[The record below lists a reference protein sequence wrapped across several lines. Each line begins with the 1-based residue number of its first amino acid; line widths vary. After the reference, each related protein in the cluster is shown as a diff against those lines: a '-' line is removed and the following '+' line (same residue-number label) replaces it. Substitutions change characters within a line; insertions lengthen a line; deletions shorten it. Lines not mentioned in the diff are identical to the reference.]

1 MQQILKQQ
9 QAQQFLAQQFS
20 NKPDKIKLSNLIP
33 TQINENFFNKKT
45 NEIMDKKPSSP
56 RSNNQVSKP
65 SQKPYQQIAIHK
77 SNMSL
82 QNKSHIVNEQFQEKL
97 NQFSKRRDYSPNS
110 QQSNYKKN
118 EEFLQRRPSSL
129 VNEEYSATPQI
140 NRFIAKSPTPSE
152 IQESVASLLQNHQT
166 ISSPKSSN
174 SQKPKT
180 NALQLGPYLS
190 IQQQQTKSN
199 HKIKGHSSANSVSYN
214 LKSNILKKCD
224 FGMNHTPTKITTT
237 TLNTE
242 HSKSKSVLDE
252 QCIRMIYYDKEKE
265 NDMNLLNIGT
275 PSTYLHS
282 KISIEQQ
289 SVGESLNS
297 KFHQAKILTQQSP
310 YQNTSGSND
319 HLQESFPVRTC
330 INHRTKKAKY
340 FVDEYQ
346 KQIFYC
352 SQCAIVVASQ
362 GKIVQDLSQLIIKS
376 QESQILSFQ
385 SNSVDSN
392 RHSNFSDANFKE
404 RELSGFLTKLEYSN
418 SQRADIL
425 NQMQNQIEK
434 INQWYESQI
443 SKCQQSKQVMQQI
456 INDACNNS
464 MQILQNQRQ
473 ESLKQLSNLYYVLQQ
488 HQLDAQNIKQDIEKN
503 WTEVL
508 EDIRMDPFRKI
519 MDYYQSE
526 FIKMNEFQTQLLS
539 STISVKS
546 LSKTDIQSTL
556 ALIVQNFQLSESEQ
570 QLILHINSIFNQT
583 IRTQPT
589 PPKKRTDTVDSQI
602 NQSNQQQRIKTDYS
616 GSKTQPHNNET
627 PSNFYQ
633 YFNDNNIY
641 QLSASKLQSQ
651 QQQQQQNTN
660 KNNLYISFENKD
672 IFMNILESEKNSK
685 QSIHEDKQSVTSNPI
700 MILESYRESKK
711 NIPDDDGQLSDH
723 ESHKSTPHSPA
734 SGQTKQSVQ
743 RTATK
748 LEDYVQIPKDAFQK
762 QKSTFRTLFDN
773 IEDQQ
778 QNSELIQN
786 DSSVSPAKSEKF
798 RSILNKISNNQ
809 SKTQQFYQQMIQS
822 SQKFILETPDIKK
835 YEIQGVQC
843 LQYLQDTETCKKA
856 ILSNK
861 QSQLMDSVQQMNLCD
876 DQQDPSE
883 FENDEDKEVQQM
895 FSSKEMKHFS
905 DQKQMTYPSES
916 SQNNSHLEIR
926 KDQYQKT
933 LFCSPQ
939 FKDQDIL
946 NISESS
952 GDSN

>member
-1 MQQILKQQ
+1 MQQMFKQQ

-20 NKPDKIKLSNLIP
+20 SKTDKIKLSNLMPI
-33 TQINENFFNKKT
+33 QINENLFNKNT
-45 NEIMDKKPSSP
+45 NEIIEKKPSSP
-56 RSNNQVSKP
+56 RSSNQASKP
-65 SQKPYQQIAIHK
+65 SQKPSQQIAIHK

-110 QQSNYKKN
+110 QLSNNKKN
-118 EEFLQRRPSSL
+118 EEFFQRRPSSL
-129 VNEEYSATPQI
+129 VNDEYSATPQI

-166 ISSPKSSN
+166 ISSPKSQN
-174 SQKPKT
+174 SQKPKS

-190 IQQQQTKSN
+190 IQQQQQKST
-199 HKIKGHSSANSVSYN
+199 HKGKGHNSANSVSYN
-214 LKSNILKKCD
+214 LKPNILKKCEY
-224 FGMNHTPTKITTT
+224 GMNHTPTKVTTT

-252 QCIRMIYYDKEKE
+252 QCIRMIYYEREKE

-340 FVDEYQ
+340 FVDEHQ

-352 SQCAIVVASQ
+352 SQCAINVAGQ
-362 GKIVQDLSQLIIKS
+362 GKIVQDLTQLIIKS

-385 SNSVDSN
+385 SSSVDSH
-392 RHSNFSDANFKE
+392 RHSNFSDVNFKE
-404 RELSGFLTKLEYSN
+404 RELSGFLTKLEYSH

-434 INQWYESQI
+434 INTWYESQI
-443 SKCQQSKQVMQQI
+443 GQCQKQKQI
-456 INDACNNS
+456 MLQLMNDSCNNTI
-464 MQILQNQRQ
+464 QILSNQRQ
-473 ESLKQLSNLYYVLQQ
+473 ESLKQLSNLYFVLQQ

-526 FIKMNEFQTQLLS
+526 FIKMNDFQTQLLS

-546 LSKTDIQSTL
+546 LSKQDIQPTL
-556 ALIVQNFQLSESEQ
+556 TLIVQNFQLNDSEQ
-570 QLILHINSIFNQT
+570 QLILQNNSIFNQT

-589 PPKKRTDTVDSQI
+589 PPKKRIENVESQI
-602 NQSNQQQRIKTDYS
+602 HQSNQQQRVKTDFS
-616 GSKTQPHNNET
+616 GSKTQPQNNET

-633 YFNDNNIY
+633 YFNDTNVY
-641 QLSASKLQSQ
+641 QLSASKIQSQ
-651 QQQQQQNTN
+651 QSQQNPNNN

-685 QSIHEDKQSVTSNPI
+685 QSLHEEKQSVTSNPI

-711 NIPDDDGQLSDH
+711 NIAEEDGQLSDH

-748 LEDYVQIPKDAFQK
+748 IEEHSQIPKDAFQK
-762 QKSTFRTLFDN
+762 QKSTFRTLFEN
-773 IEDQQ
+773 TEDQ
-778 QNSELIQN
+778 QNSEVLQN

-822 SQKFILETPDIKK
+822 SQKFVLETPDIKK
-835 YEIQGVQC
+835 YELQGVQC

-861 QSQLMDSVQQMNLCD
+861 QSQLIDSVQQMNLCD

-895 FSSKEMKHFS
+895 FSSKEMKNFS

-946 NISESS
+946 NVSESS
-952 GDSN
+952 SDSN

>member
-1 MQQILKQQ
+1 MQQMFKQQ

-20 NKPDKIKLSNLIP
+20 SKPDKIKLSNLIP

-45 NEIMDKKPSSP
+45 NEVMDKKPSSP
-56 RSNNQVSKP
+56 RSSNQATKP
-65 SQKPYQQIAIHK
+65 SQKPSQQIAIHK

-82 QNKSHIVNEQFQEKL
+82 QNKSLIVNEQFQEKL
-97 NQFSKRRDYSPNS
+97 NQFSKRRDHSPNS

-152 IQESVASLLQNHQT
+152 IQESVASLLQNHQSNQSLCKFQA
-166 ISSPKSSN
+166 ISSPKGSN

-180 NALQLGPYLS
+180 NPLQLGPYLS
-190 IQQQQTKSN
+190 IQQQQQKSS
-199 HKIKGHSSANSVSYN
+199 HKGKGHSSANSVSYN
-214 LKSNILKKCD
+214 LKPNILKKCD
-224 FGMNHTPTKITTT
+224 YGMNHTPTKVTTT

-252 QCIRMIYYDKEKE
+252 QCIRMIYYDREKE
-265 NDMNLLNIGT
+265 NDVNLLNIGT

-282 KISIEQQ
+282 KVSIEQQ

-297 KFHQAKILTQQSP
+297 KFHHAKILSQQSP

-340 FVDEYQ
+340 FVDEHQ
-346 KQIFYC
+346 KQTFYC
-352 SQCAIVVASQ
+352 SQCAITVASQ

-385 SNSVDSN
+385 SSSVDSN

-404 RELSGFLTKLEYSN
+404 RELSGFLTKLECTH

-425 NQMQNQIEK
+425 NQMQSQIEK

-443 SKCQQSKQVMQQI
+443 GQCQKSKQVMQQLM
-456 INDACNNS
+456 NDACNNS
-464 MQILQNQRQ
+464 IQILQNQRQ
-473 ESLKQLSNLYYVLQQ
+473 ESLKQLSNLYFVLQQ

-526 FIKMNEFQTQLLS
+526 FVKMNDFQTQLLS

-556 ALIVQNFQLSESEQ
+556 ALIIQNFQLSESEQ
-570 QLILHINSIFNQT
+570 QLILHSNSIFNQQ

-589 PPKKRTDTVDSQI
+589 PPKKRIDTVDSQI
-602 NQSNQQQRIKTDYS
+602 HQSNQQQRVKTDYS
-616 GSKTQPHNNET
+616 GSKTQPQNSET

-633 YFNDNNIY
+633 YFNDANIY

-651 QQQQQQNTN
+651 QSQQNPN

-685 QSIHEDKQSVTSNPI
+685 QSLHEDKQSVTSNPI

-711 NIPDDDGQLSDH
+711 NISEDDGQLSEH

-748 LEDYVQIPKDAFQK
+748 LEEHTQIPKDAFQK

-773 IEDQQ
+773 TEDQ
-778 QNSELIQN
+778 QNSEVFQN

-809 SKTQQFYQQMIQS
+809 SKTQQQLII
-822 SQKFILETPDIKK
+822 FILYQILPTNDLIKS
-835 YEIQGVQC
+835 EI
-843 LQYLQDTETCKKA
+843 Y
-856 ILSNK
+856 
-861 QSQLMDSVQQMNLCD
+861 
-876 DQQDPSE
+876 
-883 FENDEDKEVQQM
+883 
-895 FSSKEMKHFS
+895 
-905 DQKQMTYPSES
+905 
-916 SQNNSHLEIR
+916 IR
-926 KDQYQKT
+926 NT
-933 LFCSPQ
+933 
-939 FKDQDIL
+939 
-946 NISESS
+946 
-952 GDSN
+952 